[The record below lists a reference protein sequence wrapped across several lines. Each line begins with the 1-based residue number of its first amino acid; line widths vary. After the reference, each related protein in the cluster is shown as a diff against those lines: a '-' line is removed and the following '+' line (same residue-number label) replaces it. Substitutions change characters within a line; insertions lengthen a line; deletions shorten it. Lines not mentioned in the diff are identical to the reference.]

1 MTEQEKRDK
10 VIKGLER
17 CIAVQRYPDE
27 LDSGCLECPYRPDNM
42 GTCPHL
48 DVLFSDA
55 LELLK
60 AQEEKVVNLTTKI
73 AELATEQEPVEP
85 TIGRCVEYDGHDSW
99 WYECGKCHTP
109 IDPIDKYCRNCG
121 RRLKWND

>member
-1 MTEQEKRDK
+1 MIDREK
-10 VIKGLER
+10 VISGLQHCVGGR
-17 CIAVQRYPDE
+17 
-27 LDSGCLECPYRPDNM
+27 GCYDCPYTDCDSCTPFCKAQIMR
-42 GTCPHL
+42 
-48 DVLFSDA
+48 DA

-73 AELATEQEPVEP
+73 AELTTSQEPVEP

-109 IDPIDKYCRNCG
+109 IDPSDKYCRNCG